1 MTGGVRFYS
10 ETELV
15 AAVEGLT
22 VTRLR
27 SFVEARCIV
36 PQEAGGRLVYGEGEL
51 ARARLLA
58 ELAEDFDLDADSA
71 GLVLSLVDRVH
82 ALRRDL
88 RALSRALAEE
98 PEELHERLR
107 VRIARMPE

>member
-1 MTGGVRFYS
+1 MTGGVRYYS

-27 SFVEARCIV
+27 SFVEARCIA
-36 PQEAGGRLVYGEGEL
+36 PQEVEGRLVYGEAER
-51 ARARLLA
+51 ARAHLLA

-88 RALSRALAEE
+88 QALARALAEE
-98 PEELHERLR
+98 PEEVRARLR
-107 VRIARMPE
+107 TRLAQPRE

>member
-1 MTGGVRFYS
+1 MKGEVRVYS

-15 AAVEGLT
+15 AEVEGLT

-27 SFVEARCIV
+27 AFVEARCIA
-36 PQEAGGRLVYGEGEL
+36 PQETGGRLVYGEVEL

-98 PEELHERLR
+98 PEEVRERLR
-107 VRIARMPE
+107 ARLGRPPG